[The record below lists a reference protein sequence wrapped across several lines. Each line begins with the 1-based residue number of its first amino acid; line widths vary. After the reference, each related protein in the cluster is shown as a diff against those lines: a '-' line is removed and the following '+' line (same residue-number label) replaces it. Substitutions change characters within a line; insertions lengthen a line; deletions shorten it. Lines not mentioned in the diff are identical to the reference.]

1 MTKTNATTILIAI
14 GLVVLPYLLTQS
26 EVDVPGVWKVVI
38 QSAIFALGILAR
50 YSNPNSE
57 TQKVS
62 IESPVQV
69 TAAPEAPANPNP
81 VEPAP

>member
-1 MTKTNATTILIAI
+1 MNKTNAITILIAI

-50 YSNPNSE
+50 YSNPSGE
-57 TQKVS
+57 TQKVEIS
-62 IESPVQV
+62 SPVEV
-69 TAAPEAPANPNP
+69 TAA
-81 VEPAP
+81 EPKP